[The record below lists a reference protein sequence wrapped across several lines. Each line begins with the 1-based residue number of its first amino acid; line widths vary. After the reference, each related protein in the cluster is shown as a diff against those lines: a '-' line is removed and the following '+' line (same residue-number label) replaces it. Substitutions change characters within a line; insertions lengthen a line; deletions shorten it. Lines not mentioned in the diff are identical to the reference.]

1 MTSPNI
7 TASWQTLLADL
18 SLILFMLTA
27 SAVTNA
33 PDVPVVKAAPVKP
46 LPPLAPKPA
55 TPSQR
60 AEPVGVWIDSEGA
73 PPLAAW
79 LAEQARDP
87 RLRATI
93 VVRFAG
99 GDRAGALLRAARL
112 SEAAGPRGAGARIVI
127 EAGAQDAASVALGY
141 DDEIAG

>member
-1 MTSPNI
+1 MSATSI

-33 PDVPVVKAAPVKP
+33 PETPAAKAAPAQP
-46 LPPLAPKPA
+46 APRPTPKPA

-60 AEPVGVWIDSEGA
+60 AEPVGVWTDGEGA
-73 PPLAAW
+73 PPLAQW

-93 VVRFAG
+93 AVRYTG
-99 GDRAGALLRAARL
+99 GDRASALSHAARL
-112 SEAAGPRGAGARIVI
+112 GEAAGPRAASARIVI
-127 EAGAQDAASVALGY
+127 EAGTHDAASVTLGY
-141 DDEIAG
+141 DDEG

>member
-27 SAVTNA
+27 SAVTDA
-33 PDVPVVKAAPVKP
+33 PGAPVAKAAPAKP
-46 LPPLAPKPA
+46 APKPA

-60 AEPVGVWIDSEGA
+60 AEPVGVWTDGEGA
-73 PPLAAW
+73 PPLAQW

-99 GDRAGALLRAARL
+99 GDRTGALLRAARL
-112 SEAAGPRGAGARIVI
+112 GEAAGPRAASARIVI
-127 EAGAQDAASVALGY
+127 ETGPYDAASVTLGY
-141 DDEIAG
+141 DDEG